1 MNNKLNEIRRKIGTL
16 RADMLG
22 LADTIRDQMRR
33 DGDCADGSLRL
44 MAMRGDMLE
53 LISRRNAT
61 GGREEGLGVA
71 HRLKPDYR
79 SPEKRKAPLRGTIA
93 RRER

>member
-1 MNNKLNEIRRKIGTL
+1 MDNKLNEIRRKIRTL
-16 RADMLG
+16 RAEMLG

-33 DGDCADGSLRL
+33 DEDCAGGSLRL
-44 MAMRGDMLE
+44 MAMRGEILE
-53 LISRRNAT
+53 LISRRNAM
-61 GGREEGLGVA
+61 GGREEGLGVV